1 MTPDEIKRLFSPE
14 VRALVERYIDS
25 DPVQVALRAGGP
37 YAAEVASQVK
47 YLQRAKR
54 KLPSYYATRCVLSA
68 LAFEQSSSE
77 ACADFSGQGGGC
89 CIDLTCGLGVD
100 SLGLSR
106 CFDRVVSIER
116 DPAVA
121 LLAASNFRVLGASG
135 VEVVNAVA
143 EEFVRWL
150 EGTPDMQFRRV
161 DSWEKGGGESSPVAP
176 VSLPVDLIYV
186 DPDRRGE
193 KGEKRVLLEDCSPN
207 VVAWMPRLRRL
218 ARRVMIKCSP
228 LFDVE
233 EAFRLFGPAC
243 RVEVVSEGDEC
254 KQVVI
259 ETGEGILSPTL
270 VVRAVGRGRA
280 EFPLSAVSKSPH
292 EVQSES
298 SAETPVWD
306 RFRWVILPDVA
317 LQKARV
323 VRRCFEGAGMWC
335 SGENGCVFAE
345 ELPEGDVW
353 GRALRIV
360 SVEPYRPKEL
370 KRRLKEQGITRLTI
384 LRRDFPLSNERIAAA
399 LGVKEGGSTQA
410 IFTRTGEKLWVVRV
424 D

>member
-14 VRALVERYIDS
+14 VRALVERHIDS
-25 DPVQVALRAGGP
+25 DPVQVALRVGGP
-37 YAAEVASQVK
+37 YAAEVASQIK

-54 KLPSYYATRCVLSA
+54 KLPSYYAARCVLSA

-77 ACADFSGQGGGC
+77 ACADFSGQGGAC

-106 CFDRVVSIER
+106 CFDRVVSVER

-121 LLAASNFRVLGASG
+121 LLAASDFRLLGASG
-135 VEVVNAVA
+135 IEVVNRSA
-143 EEFVRWL
+143 EEFIRWL
-150 EGTPDMQFRRV
+150 EEPESAAMRRV
-161 DSWEKGGGESSPVAP
+161 LPVAGEDTEPAFVGP
-176 VSLPVDLIYV
+176 VPLPVDLIYV
-186 DPDRRGE
+186 DPDRRG
-193 KGEKRVLLEDCSPN
+193 KQGEKRVLLEDCSPD
-207 VVAWMPRLRRL
+207 VVTWMPRLRKL

-254 KQVVI
+254 KQVVV

-270 VVRAVGRGRA
+270 AVRAVGRGRA
-280 EFPLSAVSKSPH
+280 EFPFIGVR
-292 EVQSES
+292 SES
-298 SAETPVWD
+298 WTEPPAWD
-306 RFRWVILPDVA
+306 RFQWVILPDVA

-345 ELPEGDVW
+345 ELPEEVVW

-370 KRRLKEQGITRLTI
+370 KKRLKEQGISHLTI
-384 LRRDFPLSNERIAAA
+384 LRRNFPISNERIAAA
-399 LGVKEGGSTQA
+399 LGVKEGGAAQA